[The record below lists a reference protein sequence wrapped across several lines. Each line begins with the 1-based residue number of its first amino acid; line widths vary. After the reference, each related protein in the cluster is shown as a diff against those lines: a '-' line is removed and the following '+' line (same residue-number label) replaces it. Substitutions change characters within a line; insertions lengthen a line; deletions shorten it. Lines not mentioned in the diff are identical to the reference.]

1 MNRYLNLTTL
11 VAGAWWSTIL
21 FVWATISDAHSEGV
35 SFELAGSE
43 LSQTMVLTPAI
54 VILVALIARYR
65 KIPNL
70 IMLFA
75 ALVGL
80 WSAYLAFTLNPAA
93 SPAAIDGLEKLTG
106 VAGSIGSAT
115 TTLAPSAYLTLSLVV
130 VILSVLAAFSRPG
143 EAKAAKTE
151 VEEEPSDPKS
161 LWDSQN

>member
-11 VAGAWWSTIL
+11 VAAAWWSTTL
-21 FVWATISDAHSEGV
+21 FVWASISDAHTDGI
-35 SFELAGSE
+35 SFELAGTE

-65 KIPNL
+65 KTPNQ

-75 ALVGL
+75 ALVAL
-80 WSAYLAFTLNPAA
+80 WSAFLAFTLNPAA

-106 VAGSIGSAT
+106 IAGTVGVAS
-115 TTLAPSAYLTLSLVV
+115 TTLAPTAYLVLSLGVV
-130 VILSVLAAFSRPG
+130 VLSVLAAFARATHRPPA
-143 EAKAAKTE
+143 EKF
-151 VEEEPSDPKS
+151 EEEPSDPKS

>member
-11 VAGAWWSTIL
+11 VAAIWWSTIL
-21 FVWATISDAHSEGV
+21 FVWARIADAHSDGV

-65 KIPNL
+65 KIPNQ
-70 IMLFA
+70 IMIFA

-115 TTLAPSAYLTLSLVV
+115 TTLAPTAYLALSLAV
-130 VILSVLAAFSRPG
+130 VILSVLSAFSKPLEPRA
-143 EAKAAKTE
+143 EKTE
-151 VEEEPSDPKS
+151 IQDDRSDPKS
-161 LWDSQN
+161 LWDSQS

>member
-11 VAGAWWSTIL
+11 FSAVWWSSVL
-21 FVWATISDAHSEGV
+21 FTWATISDAHSEGIG
-35 SFELAGSE
+35 FDLAGTE
-43 LSQTMVLTPAI
+43 ISQTMLLTPAI

-65 KIPNL
+65 KTPNQ

-75 ALVGL
+75 AFVAL

-106 VAGSIGSAT
+106 IAGTVGVAS
-115 TTLAPSAYLTLSLVV
+115 TTLAPTAYLVLSLLVM
-130 VILSVLAAFSRPG
+130 ILSVLAAFSKP
-143 EAKAAKTE
+143 ANQKQAAKTADE
-151 VEEEPSDPKS
+151 DPSDPKS

>member
-11 VAGAWWSTIL
+11 VAGVWWSTIL

-93 SPAAIDGLEKLTG
+93 SPAASDGLEKLTG

-115 TTLAPSAYLTLSLVV
+115 ATLAPSAYLALSLAV
-130 VILSVLAAFSRPG
+130 VILSLLAAFSRPG
-143 EAKAAKTE
+143 EAKATKSE

>member
-1 MNRYLNLTTL
+1 MNRYLNLTTV
-11 VAGAWWSTIL
+11 VAGIWWSTIL
-21 FVWATISDAHSEGV
+21 FVWATISDAHSEGL
-35 SFELAGSE
+35 SFELAGTE

-65 KIPNL
+65 RIPNL

-106 VAGSIGSAT
+106 VAGSVGTAS
-115 TTLAPSAYLTLSLVV
+115 TTLAPTAYLALSLAVV
-130 VILSVLAAFSRPG
+130 VLSVLAEFSRPV
-143 EAKAAKTE
+143 ETRAAKTE
-151 VEEEPSDPKS
+151 IDEDPSHPKS

>member
-35 SFELAGSE
+35 SFELAGTE

-65 KIPNL
+65 KIPNQ

-106 VAGSIGSAT
+106 VAGSIGIAS
-115 TTLAPSAYLTLSLVV
+115 TTLAPTAYLVLSLGV
-130 VILSVLAAFSRPG
+130 VILSVLAAFSKSV
-143 EAKAAKTE
+143 EQKTQRHE
-151 VEEEPSDPKS
+151 IEEEPSDPKS
-161 LWDSQN
+161 LWDSQS

>member
-115 TTLAPSAYLTLSLVV
+115 TTLAPSAYLALSLVV

-143 EAKAAKTE
+143 EAKATRTE
-151 VEEEPSDPKS
+151 VEEEPADPKS

>member
-1 MNRYLNLTTL
+1 MNRYLNLTTV
-11 VAGAWWSTIL
+11 VAGIWWSTIL
-21 FVWATISDAHSEGV
+21 FVWATISDAHSVGI
-35 SFELAGSE
+35 SFELAGTE

-65 KIPNL
+65 RIPNL

-106 VAGSIGSAT
+106 VAGSIGTAS
-115 TTLAPSAYLTLSLVV
+115 TTLAPTAYLALSLAVV
-130 VILSVLAAFSRPG
+130 VLSVLAAFSRPV
-143 EAKAAKTE
+143 ETRAAKTE
-151 VEEEPSDPKS
+151 IDEDPSDPKS